1 MRSKPRVWAGL
12 ILTMAFLASA
22 CFDDNEATDESA
34 DDYPSQPIK
43 WIVTFDP
50 GGGSDTDFRRLEPHL
65 EDILGVEFE
74 VEYRVGG
81 DGAVGWAE
89 MVNSPPDGYTIGS
102 VVLPHIIFQPRALE
116 DAGYSTDDFSFIS
129 MNAFAPQVLFVS
141 TKDPAYESFEEFEQD
156 VKANQGQIDMAGGA
170 NFNASHASWGLLKD
184 QGLDT
189 NWVSTGDGSTE
200 AVAAVLG
207 GHFPAGITSAQQA
220 VASDEI
226 TALAVFSEERYE
238 FLPDVPTAQEL
249 GYEGVQ
255 ETDWGIGAP
264 ADMPL
269 EKRQIL
275 WEAIEEALERDAVL
289 KNMENEGQTMIGLGP
304 EDTEKFVE
312 EMTADI
318 EEILPILESAAQ

>member
-1 MRSKPRVWAGL
+1 MRPTVRSWAGL
-12 ILTMAFLASA
+12 ILTIGLLTSA
-22 CFDDNEATDESA
+22 CFDENDATEESA
-34 DDYPSQPIK
+34 EDYPSKPIR

-89 MVNSPPDGYTIGS
+89 MVNAPPDGYTIGS

-129 MNAFAPQVLFVS
+129 MNAYAPQILFVDAS
-141 TKDPAYESFEEFEQD
+141 DPAYESFEEFEQD
-156 VKANQGQIDMAGGA
+156 VEANQGEIDMAGA
-170 NFNASHASWGLLKD
+170 ADFNASHASWGLLKD

-189 NWVSTGDGSTE
+189 NWVSTGEGSTE

-207 GHFPAGITSAQQA
+207 GHFPVGITSAQGA
-220 VASDEI
+220 VTSDEI
-226 TALAVFSEERYE
+226 IALAVFAEERYE
-238 FLPDVPTAQEL
+238 YLPDVPTVQEL

-264 ADMPL
+264 ADMPP
-269 EKRQIL
+269 EKREVIWAAVQ
-275 WEAIEEALERDAVL
+275 EALKRDEVIR
-289 KNMENEGQTMIGLGP
+289 NMENEGQTMIGLGP
-304 EDTEKFVE
+304 EETEQLVAD
-312 EMTADI
+312 MTADV
-318 EEILPILESAAQ
+318 EDILPVLEDAAQ